1 MTVFPKA
8 YVRCQSQEEIAC
20 NKMDHDLY
28 KNIGNFKEVDQI
40 GKLYCI

>member
-1 MTVFPKA
+1 MLDVNQRKKLPVYA
-8 YVRCQSQEEIAC
+8 SH
-20 NKMDHDLY
+20 KMAHDLY